1 MGSIFGGPKAPSFEK
16 SASQKKQERSLADEK
31 STQQSDIARAS
42 AAAEETR
49 KGRRS
54 LLRGAMTGVKN
65 TLG

>member
-1 MGSIFGGPKAPSFEK
+1 MGSLFSKPKTPSFEK
-16 SASQKKQERSLADEK
+16 SPEQKKQERSLADEK
-31 STQQSDIARAS
+31 ASQKSEIARGA

-54 LLRGAMTGVKN
+54 LLKGAMTGIKN